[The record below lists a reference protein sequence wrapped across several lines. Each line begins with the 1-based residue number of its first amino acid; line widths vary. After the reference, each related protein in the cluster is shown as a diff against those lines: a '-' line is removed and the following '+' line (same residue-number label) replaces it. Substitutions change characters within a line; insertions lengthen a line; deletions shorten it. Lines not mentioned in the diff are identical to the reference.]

1 MGYTIVRL
9 LRLVSVLICATVIM
23 SFGIFAIGET
33 KTASNQQQV
42 QLSAGTASASTTPA
56 GTAQTAPAHR
66 STLHRA
72 IDEGSEFFTSPFA
85 GIVPASSGE
94 WLQRSFLLIIAL
106 AVYGFALGFFTRWL
120 SVRVL

>member
-9 LRLVSVLICATVIM
+9 LRLLSVLICLTVIA

-33 KTASNQQQV
+33 KNASNQQQV

-56 GTAQTAPAHR
+56 VPARTEPAPK
-66 STLHRA
+66 STLHRV
-72 IDEGSEFFTSPFA
+72 IDEGSEFFTSPFS

-120 SVRVL
+120 SVRIL

>member
-1 MGYTIVRL
+1 MGYAIVRF
-9 LRLVSVLICATVIM
+9 LRLASVLICGTVIV

-33 KTASNQQQV
+33 KTASTQQQAT
-42 QLSAGTASASTTPA
+42 LSSGAASASTTPA
-56 GTAQTAPAHR
+56 PAAAPPAR
-66 STLHRA
+66 ESSLHRD
-72 IDEGSEFFTSPFA
+72 IDEVSEFFTSPFN

-94 WLQRSFLLIIAL
+94 WLQRSFLLILAL